1 MQELKHIIKT
11 CPICGKDSN
20 ITITAS
26 EYIRWKNGMT
36 IQEAMPKQLQQVRE
50 TLISG
55 ICSICQDSLFDISK

>member
-1 MQELKHIIKT
+1 MELKYIIKT

-36 IQEAMPKQLQQVRE
+36 IQEAMPKQSAAIRE
-50 TLISG
+50 ILISG
-55 ICSICQDSLFDISK
+55 ICLTCQGLLFDINK